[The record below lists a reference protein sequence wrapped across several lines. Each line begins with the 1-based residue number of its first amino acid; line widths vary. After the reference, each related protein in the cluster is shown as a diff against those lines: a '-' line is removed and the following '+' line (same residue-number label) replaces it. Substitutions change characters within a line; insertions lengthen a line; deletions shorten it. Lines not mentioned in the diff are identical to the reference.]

1 MALKLRRGTDSERT
15 SIVFGEGEP
24 VYVTDTRELYIGDG
38 STSGGNRVVSSL
50 SAETT
55 PSLGGPLD
63 LNGNNIVGTGN
74 INIDG
79 NITATGTIN
88 LGDGVEDNVIVG
100 GQIASSL
107 MPDADG
113 VYDLGSDSLRWR
125 NGYFEGVDIAGEIT
139 VDTISVARIIDQDS
153 SVLYDSDSGTFTG
166 DGSGLTNLAINE
178 YSIFDLNDA
187 FTFTSPNRGD
197 LLIFD
202 GFNFTP
208 QQIQRIEGADST
220 VIVDA
225 TNNTFTGTFIGDGFF
240 EGLELDRIISN
251 DLRVERP
258 DSGQNITSI
267 VGRENRAV
275 LNLENFSENDISVPD
290 ILYGSIFFQKNDING
305 PLATGVIAGTIDSLL
320 FTTDSTGAF
329 TNDAQFF
336 TFTDTGFF
344 GIGTQ
349 NPQSTLD
356 VRGSA
361 VIEGDLTVSALKGS
375 VVSDDSTIII
385 DSVDNTITSGGY
397 IQFGSYTSADRPNG
411 VNGMVIY
418 NSTVDRFQGFQANG
432 WINLDDGTAA

>member
-1 MALKLRRGTDSERT
+1 LNDAFTFTSPNPGDFLRFDGFNFTPQPIQRIEGADST
-15 SIVFGEGEP
+15 
-24 VYVTDTRELYIGDG
+24 
-38 STSGGNRVVSSL
+38 
-50 SAETT
+50 
-55 PSLGGPLD
+55 
-63 LNGNNIVGTGN
+63 
-74 INIDG
+74 
-79 NITATGTIN
+79 
-88 LGDGVEDNVIVG
+88 VIV
-100 GQIASSL
+100 
-107 MPDADG
+107 DAI
-113 VYDLGSDSLRWR
+113 
-125 NGYFEGVDIAGEIT
+125 NN
-139 VDTISVARIIDQDS
+139 
-153 SVLYDSDSGTFTG
+153 TFTGKFEG
-166 DGSGLTNLAINE
+166 DGSGLTNLTLNH
-178 YSIFDLNDA
+178 SIFDLNDA
-187 FTFTSPNRGD
+187 FTFTSPNPGD

-329 TNDAQFF
+329 ANDAQFF